1 MELGIFMREH
11 FNGMYRTDTYYITRQ
26 MAEMPIQ
33 ILSPILFTSIFYWM
47 VGMNPDISRFL
58 IACLINILLVQVRIK
73 WLWYICLLAI
83 KIIQQQ
89 HILIRIDHIFDWP
102 GSRWFWIHG
111 ILSCTVSANCTRD
124 IRAAA
129 HPVDDIWRVL
139 SKQQVKFICK
149 TVYVIS
155 ISFLVHF
162 FFILIS

>member
-73 WLWYICLLAI
+73 
-83 KIIQQQ
+83 
-89 HILIRIDHIFDWP
+89 
-102 GSRWFWIHG
+102 
-111 ILSCTVSANCTRD
+111 
-124 IRAAA
+124 
-129 HPVDDIWRVL
+129 
-139 SKQQVKFICK
+139 
-149 TVYVIS
+149 
-155 ISFLVHF
+155 
-162 FFILIS
+162 